1 MASASTIPTRTPRK
15 PPQGLVRTHV
25 HALDQGDVDDVVGI
39 GRDTIPRVEHD
50 ERQEHVLDRYL
61 VERAASG
68 DEVRRRV
75 HVCSPL
81 PDVGVAMYEEA
92 VVLDGRDDLAVLVR
106 EGDVV
111 RDPSREGMRQVD
123 PAGVLE
129 RREGK
134 EQRVVGHG

>member
-61 VERAASG
+61 VERAPSG
-68 DEVRRRV
+68 NEVRRRV
-75 HVCSPL
+75 YVRSPL
-81 PDVGVAMYEEA
+81 AYVAVAMYEEA
-92 VVLDGRDDLAVLVR
+92 VVLDGRDDLALLIQR
-106 EGDVV
+106 ASLSFE
-111 RDPSREGMRQVD
+111 RARSRESSGTAD
-123 PAGVLE
+123 YPAG
-129 RREGK
+129 RA
-134 EQRVVGHG
+134 

>member
-1 MASASTIPTRTPRK
+1 M
-15 PPQGLVRTHV
+15 L
-25 HALDQGDVDDVVGI
+25 LDQGDVDDVVGI

-92 VVLDGRDDLAVLVR
+92 VVLDGRDDLAVLVWK
-106 EGDVV
+106 
-111 RDPSREGMRQVD
+111 
-123 PAGVLE
+123 AT
-129 RREGK
+129 
-134 EQRVVGHG
+134 